1 MEIDIT
7 SFNASELIA
16 IRALVAIVAATAGA
30 LLAMGKGRVSHRVLC
45 GMVSF
50 AAGALLAV
58 TVAHVVPEAIGM
70 VGAVPAVA
78 SVACGTLVFAGI
90 GRYVYFLCPACAAS
104 ATEHGTGYLRLG
116 MLLMI
121 ALGIHSTVD
130 GLAISAGAATSSIGL
145 LILFAVSYHKVP
157 EGLALASVARL
168 AGYSRAKALALTIL
182 LELTTALGAFVGLV
196 FLRSVTEFWFGVILG
211 VVAGSFLYTVGF
223 ALLKEMYAHE
233 KGSIILYVALGFAS
247 MLALGAAVA
256 NLGVLACGILLGPTL
271 PVPV

>member
-1 MEIDIT
+1 MRWEDREIDT
-7 SFNASELIA
+7 ANLNASELIA

-70 VGAVPAVA
+70 VGAVPAIA
-78 SVACGTLVFAGI
+78 SVAGGTLLFAGI
-90 GRYVYFLCPACAAS
+90 GKYVYFLCPACAAS
-104 ATEHGTGYLRLG
+104 ATEHGAGYLRLG
-116 MLLMI
+116 ILLMV

-130 GLAISAGAATSSIGL
+130 GLAISAGSAAASSIGL

-247 MLALGAAVA
+247 MLVLGAVIV
-256 NLGVLACGILLGPTL
+256 NLGIHMH
-271 PVPV
+271 